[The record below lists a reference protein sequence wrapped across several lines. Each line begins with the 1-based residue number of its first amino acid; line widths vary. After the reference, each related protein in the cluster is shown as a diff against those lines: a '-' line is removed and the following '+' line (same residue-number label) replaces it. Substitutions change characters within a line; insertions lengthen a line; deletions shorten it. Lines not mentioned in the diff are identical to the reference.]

1 MCYFHKILRG
11 NFFQQQISL
20 IQYLT
25 IVKIMLSQRE
35 KKIKRQIDISSEIN
49 RLSFIVFEIGYY
61 YEAGPNG
68 KNSNIIFHEI

>member
-35 KKIKRQIDISSEIN
+35 KKN
-49 RLSFIVFEIGYY
+49 
-61 YEAGPNG
+61 
-68 KNSNIIFHEI
+68 

>member
-25 IVKIMLSQRE
+25 IVKIMLSQRK
-35 KKIKRQIDISSEIN
+35 KKIIKKMNFKKHKIIFFLYKST
-49 RLSFIVFEIGYY
+49 FY
-61 YEAGPNG
+61 
-68 KNSNIIFHEI
+68 NIILIS

>member
-25 IVKIMLSQRE
+25 IVKIMLSQRK
-35 KKIKRQIDISSEIN
+35 KKIIKKMN
-49 RLSFIVFEIGYY
+49 F
-61 YEAGPNG
+61 
-68 KNSNIIFHEI
+68 KKHKIIFFSL